1 MRTPIAHVIDD
12 DAAVRDS
19 IQLLLEGEGIEVH
32 PYASGEAFLREA
44 APDDDSCLIIDV
56 DMPGIDG
63 LELLDQLRATGITTP
78 AIVITGA
85 GITGSV
91 ISAIK
96 RLDAMLLEKPF
107 SPRGL
112 LSSVKISLGHFWAWL
127 VVALDLARPIHAAGG
142 GGGPI
147 SP

>member
-1 MRTPIAHVIDD
+1 MRKPIAHVIDD

-19 IQLLLEGEGIEVH
+19 VQLLLECGGIEAR

-63 LELLDQLRATGITTP
+63 LELLDQLRANGIKTP

-85 GITGSV
+85 GITGSLV
-91 ISAIK
+91 SAIK
-96 RLDAMLLEKPF
+96 RFDAMLLEKPI
-107 SPRGL
+107 SPREL
-112 LSSVKISLGHFWAWL
+112 LSSVKIALGHSE
-127 VVALDLARPIHAAGG
+127 RGG
-142 GGGPI
+142 AE
-147 SP
+147 

>member
-1 MRTPIAHVIDD
+1 MRKPIAHVIDD

-19 IQLLLEGEGIEVH
+19 VQLLLECGGIEAR

-63 LELLDQLRATGITTP
+63 LELLDQLRANGINTP

-85 GITGSV
+85 GITGSLV
-91 ISAIK
+91 SAIK
-96 RLDAMLLEKPF
+96 RFDAMLLEKPI
-107 SPRGL
+107 SPREL
-112 LSSVKISLGHFWAWL
+112 LSSVKIALGHSE
-127 VVALDLARPIHAAGG
+127 RGG
-142 GGGPI
+142 AE
-147 SP
+147 